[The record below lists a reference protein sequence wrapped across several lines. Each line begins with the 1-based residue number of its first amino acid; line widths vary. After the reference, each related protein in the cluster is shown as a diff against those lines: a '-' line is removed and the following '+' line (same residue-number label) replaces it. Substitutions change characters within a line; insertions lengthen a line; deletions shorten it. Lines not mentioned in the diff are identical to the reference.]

1 MTHYPAG
8 IPANVSH
15 ALVVTK
21 QATKPPSWRR
31 YVDVWGLPR
40 KGRVHLKG
48 VDLTHRDLERFLFGA
63 SQGDNS
69 ECWPWS
75 GLLNGSGYGVCYIG
89 APHLKGRKTMPVLAT
104 RLSWV
109 LANRKDI
116 PEGLMV
122 CHHCDNPQCI
132 NPHHLYAGTAKD
144 NVHDAISRGRL
155 RPYDIAHCPKARG
168 EASGKSKLT
177 EAQARETKTRYAAGG
192 VLMKDLAAEF
202 GVSKSTIAGVING
215 RVWKHV
221 QPDAGLHNVTT
232 ATDDSEHPCGKSSPR
247 NLSP

>member
-1 MTHYPAG
+1 MTHWQANSAQLAGFAASKMFTVGELWALPPNSKLTIKGIALTAADLAKFKGLAGEPGVPA
-8 IPANVSH
+8 
-15 ALVVTK
+15 
-21 QATKPPSWRR
+21 
-31 YVDVWGLPR
+31 
-40 KGRVHLKG
+40 
-48 VDLTHRDLERFLFGA
+48 
-63 SQGDNS
+63 
-69 ECWPWS
+69 ECWPWTAGRNS
-75 GLLNGSGYGVCYIG
+75 LGYGVAYIG

-144 NVHDAISRGRL
+144 NVRDAISRGRMPQ
-155 RPYDIAHCPKARG
+155 RAKFIYGPKAKG

-177 EAQARETKTRYAAGG
+177 EAQVLDIKTRYAAGG

-202 GVSKSTIAGVING
+202 GVNKSTVTGVLNG

-232 ATDDSEHPCGKSSPR
+232 ATDDSEHSCG
-247 NLSP
+247 

>member
-1 MTHYPAG
+1 MTHWQANSGTLSDFVSAKPFEVGEVWALPAESKLSIKG
-8 IPANVSH
+8 IALTAADLAKFVALAGEPGTPA
-15 ALVVTK
+15 
-21 QATKPPSWRR
+21 
-31 YVDVWGLPR
+31 
-40 KGRVHLKG
+40 
-48 VDLTHRDLERFLFGA
+48 
-63 SQGDNS
+63 
-69 ECWPWS
+69 ECWPWAA
-75 GLLNGSGYGVCYIG
+75 GRNPAGYGVAYIG
-89 APHLKGRKTMPVLAT
+89 ASHLKGRKTMPVLAT

-109 LANRKDI
+109 FANRKSI
-116 PEGLMV
+116 PDGLLI
-122 CHHCDNPQCI
+122 CHHCDNPQCF

-221 QPDAGLHNVTT
+221 QPDASLHNVTT
-232 ATDDSEHPCGKSSPR
+232 ATDDSEHSCG
-247 NLSP
+247 